1 MLTKKLIQT
10 EIEKFVLDILAW
22 DSVSPDAHFVNDLAF
37 DALDELEFIMKIE
50 RLFDVAMPDDMLSV
64 TSLIDPP
71 LVTINGITEY
81 IYTQLSKVES

>member
-1 MLTKKLIQT
+1 MLTKELIKA

-22 DSVSPDAHFVNDLAF
+22 DSVPPDAHFVNDLAF

-81 IYTQLSKVES
+81 IHTQLSKVER